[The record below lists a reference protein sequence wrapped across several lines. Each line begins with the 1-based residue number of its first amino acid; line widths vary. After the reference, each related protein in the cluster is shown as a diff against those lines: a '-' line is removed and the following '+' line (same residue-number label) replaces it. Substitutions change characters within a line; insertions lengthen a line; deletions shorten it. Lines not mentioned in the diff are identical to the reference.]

1 MIADSRNS
9 KLAICVSMHQA
20 DFPISIPPEVL
31 HIVFAGVNLSV
42 MPYAWVKLC
51 QCSVT
56 PPLPAPEVA
65 DVSESPT
72 QPQQAKLVT
81 CLAM

>member
-1 MIADSRNS
+1 MIADSETQS
-9 KLAICVSMHQA
+9 LPSVVSMHQA
-20 DFPISIPPEVL
+20 DFPISIPAEVL
-31 HIVFAGVNLSV
+31 RIVFAGVNLGV

-51 QCSVT
+51 ECSVT
-56 PPLPAPEVA
+56 PWLPAPEVA
-65 DVSESPT
+65 GVSESPT